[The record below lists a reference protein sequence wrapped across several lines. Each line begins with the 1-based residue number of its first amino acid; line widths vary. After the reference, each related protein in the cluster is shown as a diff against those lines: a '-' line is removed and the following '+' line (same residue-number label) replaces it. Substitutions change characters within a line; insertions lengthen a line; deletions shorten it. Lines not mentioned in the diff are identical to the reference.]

1 MAEKFITI
9 VITSPDAVAG
19 EAEKI
24 SRLLDSGVDFVHIR
38 KPDWTLQ
45 EVRRLIEDIP
55 YSHRIRLRLHG
66 HFALLDEMNLAGVH
80 INSRCPQAPVN
91 AASVTKSCHSTDEL
105 GSINGYAYVTLS
117 PIYDSISKSGY
128 ESRFDI
134 GEIAPAIS
142 GKKVVALGG
151 VTPEHIKPLRE
162 AGFFG
167 AALLG
172 YIWKGD
178 FEDKLNHLKEC
189 MPSVNSTE

>member
-38 KPDWTLQ
+38 KPDRTLQ

-55 YSHRIRLRLHG
+55 YRHRIRLRLHG

-80 INSRCPQAPVN
+80 INSRCPKAPLN
-91 AASVTKSCHSTDEL
+91 AATVSKSCHSLDEL
-105 GSINGYAYVTLS
+105 EEIGRYAYVTLS
-117 PIYDSISKSGY
+117 PIFDSISKSGY
-128 ESRFDI
+128 TSRFNI

-151 VTPEHIKPLRE
+151 VTPGHIKGLRD

-172 YIWKGD
+172 YIWDGD
-178 FEDKLNHLKEC
+178 FEEKLNHLKEC
-189 MPSVNSTE
+189 MLAVNSTE